1 MGGYT
6 TYTLPKATDGTL
18 QLEIRRCRFTSM
30 ETNKMAETFGERFQR
45 LRKERGLTQDRIAE
59 AVNVSSQAVS
69 KWENDINMPD
79 ITLLLPLSELLGVTT
94 DELLGKEKHEVMII
108 EDPEKK
114 KDIMK
119 MMFRIKVSTTEGD
132 KVNIQLPM
140 ALIKIAIDSGMSM
153 PQVSGKVDL
162 TQFDWKQI
170 LDLVEQGVI
179 GEIVKVDTA
188 EGDQVSIIIE

>member
-1 MGGYT
+1 
-6 TYTLPKATDGTL
+6 
-18 QLEIRRCRFTSM
+18 
-30 ETNKMAETFGERFQR
+30 MAETFGERFQR

-79 ITLLLPLSELLGVTT
+79 IALLLPLSELLGVTT

-108 EDPEKK
+108 DDPNKK
-114 KDIMK
+114 KDLMK
-119 MMFRIKVSTTEGD
+119 MMFRVKVNTVEGD

-170 LDLVEQGVI
+170 LDLVEQPFSRWSIQIAASGVSI
-179 GEIVKVDTA
+179 YGYTA
-188 EGDQVSIIIE
+188 ERCACGIRWPWPGEKS

>member
-1 MGGYT
+1 
-6 TYTLPKATDGTL
+6 
-18 QLEIRRCRFTSM
+18 
-30 ETNKMAETFGERFQR
+30 MAETFGERFQR

-140 ALIKIAIDSGMSM
+140 ALI
-153 PQVSGKVDL
+153 
-162 TQFDWKQI
+162 
-170 LDLVEQGVI
+170 
-179 GEIVKVDTA
+179 
-188 EGDQVSIIIE
+188 